1 QWDGKDLFE
10 LQIPTYRADI
20 TGEIDIIEEIA
31 RIYGYDNIT
40 PVEPKYHGSELPH
53 AAMYLFEKKARSHM
67 LSRRLQEFIT
77 CDLIGPTLLNVIKVN
92 CMPADATIQVLNPTS
107 IEQSILRTSLL
118 PGLLQLV
125 KYNHDHQN
133 SHLAGFEIGRI
144 HFKSNGNYKE
154 QSMLGI
160 VMAGDADLA
169 HWSRKS
175 SKLDFFD
182 LKGVIE
188 SFLSGIGIKNL
199 TFIIS
204 SLNTFHPG
212 RQLTIHL
219 GDLKIGALGEVH
231 PAIIKRLD
239 VPERILFAEI
249 NLHDLYQM
257 RIREEKIL
265 DLPLFPASERDWT
278 ITISKEVPIA
288 DVFDKIRSISSEL
301 LEEVTL
307 IDIYESDKLG
317 KDVRN
322 ATFHFIYRD
331 KQKTIAQATVD
342 AEHSRIVDGAIKN
355 GLRSL

>member
-1 QWDGKDLFE
+1 
-10 LQIPTYRADI
+10 
-20 TGEIDIIEEIA
+20 
-31 RIYGYDNIT
+31 
-40 PVEPKYHGSELPH
+40 
-53 AAMYLFEKKARSHM
+53 
-67 LSRRLQEFIT
+67 
-77 CDLIGPTLLNVIKVN
+77 
-92 CMPADATIQVLNPTS
+92 MPEDATITVLNPTS

-144 HFKSNGNYKE
+144 HFKTNGNYKE

-160 VMAGDADLA
+160 VMTGDADLA
-169 HWSRKS
+169 HWSKKS

-182 LKGVIE
+182 LKGSVE
-188 SFLSGIGIKNL
+188 NFLNGVGIANPIFK
-199 TFIIS
+199 IS

-212 RQLTIHL
+212 RQLTVYV

-231 PAIIKRLD
+231 PSIVKRLD

-249 NLHDLYQM
+249 NLHELYQM
-257 RIREEKIL
+257 RIPEEKVV
-265 DLPLFPASERDWT
+265 DLPLFPSSERDWT
-278 ITISKEVPIA
+278 ITLSKEVPI
-288 DVFDKIRSISSEL
+288 VEILDKIHAISSDL

-317 KDVRN
+317 KDLRN

-342 AEHSRIVDGAIKN
+342 AEHSRIIDGAIQN
-355 GLRSL
+355 GLRPL